1 MHLSIQNIK
10 YLVPKYAVWDTPNVS
25 GPLQELVR
33 VEANLKEKQL
43 TEQEEE
49 EGQKGNAT
57 KLKEKVEILGSIL
70 MSRL

>member
-1 MHLSIQNIK
+1 MLSVQSIK

-33 VEANLKEKQL
+33 VEANLKEKQPR
-43 TEQEEE
+43 EQE

-57 KLKEKVEILGSIL
+57 KLKEKVEILK
-70 MSRL
+70 